1 MCSILYEYEDL
12 KAAFEGSNTTS
23 EARERRA
30 AEEELLSVPLISSF
44 PARLETTVESLH
56 AGNIIACRFNC
67 DGSLIATGGADRVI
81 KIICGESNRS
91 FPLSFLCPFRSQLL
105 ILVACH
111 PESCAPLP
119 RMAHPYSLLPGAL
132 RTGSPHAAAHTHMGS
147 TKINSALK
155 GRDSALRR
163 DAGGLSWTSGRGGAP
178 KSTVRLREAFRR
190 CLAGGGQAYAQTH
203 LARRPLLPSERARV
217 HTSRVVSLCLYHARA
232 RAQTHR
238 HARRHAL
245 HAAACCCRRPWT
257 ARPC

>member
-91 FPLSFLCPFRSQLL
+91 FLLSFLCPFRSQLL

-147 TKINSALK
+147 TKINSALE
-155 GRDSALRR
+155 GRSSALRR
-163 DAGGLSWTSGRGGAP
+163 DAGGL
-178 KSTVRLREAFRR
+178 
-190 CLAGGGQAYAQTH
+190 CGGQAYAQTH

-238 HARRHAL
+238 HARSHA
-245 HAAACCCRRPWT
+245 HRAAACCCRRPWT